1 MISFRSSLH
10 LRKLRW
16 LFWLRWKM
24 FTRSFTRK
32 GIARIIGTVFLS
44 LFVLIVG
51 GGIAAGTFLGYRLA
65 PKPINTELLFLV
77 LTGIYLLW
85 LVLPLLEFS
94 TNEGLDISK
103 LALFPLTPEELMLS
117 LLFSTVLD
125 IPTVGLVLA
134 LGAVVAGW
142 ALSLPLA
149 LIALLAMLV
158 FYVQLVAINQ
168 LVLALLQP
176 ILQSRRFRDL
186 SIILI
191 VLLSSSGYLCQ
202 FAVRALLNRDIVNN
216 VEHASISPYLQWLP
230 PGMAARV
237 IQQAYI
243 GNWGAS
249 ILWLAALTALSVLFL
264 FLWQLIV
271 KRSLTAADSGGT
283 VTSRSINSRTRES
296 KPTGT
301 YTTETGLIKRIIPQ
315 QMYALIIK
323 DLKYFWRDPQL
334 KATFLQSLVSIV
346 FLIVYFGFTFFN
358 NADSN
363 GEFLSTLGPWAVL
376 IAPMLILLSLYTL
389 TYNVL
394 GLERQSLTTLL
405 LFPIE
410 PKYILWSKNIAVFI
424 VGFVEVCILILLAA
438 SATRAWYFA
447 LPAFVVGLSG
457 IGIILGIGNF
467 TSVFFPQKMRLRQ
480 RGFQTTSNT
489 SAEGG
494 CLRSLLSVVAFY
506 LMLLILVPVAAAV
519 VLPVFLHHQWIWW
532 ISLPLALLY
541 SGAIYF
547 WITLAVAPRILN
559 KAPEILAV
567 VTKE

>member
-1 MISFRSSLH
+1 MIVH
-10 LRKLRW
+10 GDKLRW

-32 GIARIIGTVFLS
+32 GVARIIGTVFLS
-44 LFVLIVG
+44 LFVLIIG
-51 GGIAAGTFLGYRLA
+51 GGVAAGTFLGYRLA

-77 LTGIYLLW
+77 LTGIYILW
-85 LVLPLLEFS
+85 LMLPLLEFS
-94 TNEGLDISK
+94 TNEGLDVSK
-103 LALFPLTPEELMLS
+103 LALFPLTRGELMLS

-125 IPTVGLVLA
+125 IPMIGLVLA

-158 FYVQLVAINQ
+158 FYVQLVAISQ

-202 FAVRALLNRDIVNN
+202 FAFRALLNRDFVNN
-216 VEHASISPYLQWLP
+216 LEHASISPYLQWLP

-249 ILWLAALTALSVLFL
+249 IVWLVALIALSILFL
-264 FLWQLIV
+264 FLWQQV
-271 KRSLTAADSGGT
+271 VERSLTAADSGG
-283 VTSRSINSRTRES
+283 VVSSKRRGSNSQARATKTPEI
-296 KPTGT
+296 
-301 YTTETGLIKRIIPQ
+301 YTTEISPIKRIIPP

-334 KATFLQSLVSIV
+334 KAMFLQSLVSIV

-358 NADSN
+358 NANSN
-363 GEFLSTLGPWAVL
+363 EQFLSTLGPWAVL
-376 IAPMLILLSLYTL
+376 IAPTLILLSLYTL

-394 GLERQSLTTLL
+394 GFERQSLTTLL
-405 LFPIE
+405 LFPID
-410 PKYILWSKNIAVFI
+410 PKYILWSKNVAVFI
-424 VGFVEVCILILLAA
+424 IGFVEVCILILLAA
-438 SATRAWYFA
+438 STTRAWYFA
-447 LPAFVVGLSG
+447 LPAFVIGLSG
-457 IGIILGIGNF
+457 IGVILGIGNF

-480 RGFQTTSNT
+480 RGFQANSNT

-494 CLRSLLSVVAFY
+494 CLRSLLSVIAFY
-506 LMLLILVPVAAAV
+506 TMLLVLVPVAAAV
-519 VLPVFLHHQWIWW
+519 ILPVFFHDQWIWW

-547 WITLAVAPRILN
+547 GITIVVAPRILN

>member
-1 MISFRSSLH
+1 MVVH
-10 LRKLRW
+10 TDKLRW

-32 GIARIIGTVFLS
+32 GMARIIGTVFLG
-44 LFVLIVG
+44 LFVLIIG
-51 GGIAAGTFLGYRLA
+51 GGVAAGTFLGYRFA

-94 TNEGLDISK
+94 TNEGLDVSK
-103 LALFPLTPEELMLS
+103 LALFPLTREELMLS

-158 FYVQLVAINQ
+158 FYVQLVAISQ

-202 FAVRALLNRDIVNN
+202 FAFRALLNRDVVNN
-216 VEHASISPYLQWLP
+216 LEHASISPYLQWLP

-237 IQQAYI
+237 IQQAYV

-249 ILWLAALTALSVLFL
+249 VLWLAALAAISVFFL

-271 KRSLTAADSGGT
+271 ARSVTAADSGGT
-283 VTSRSINSRTRES
+283 VNSRHRSIISRARGTRAA
-296 KPTGT
+296 GA
-301 YTTETGLIKRIIPQ
+301 YTAETNLIKRIIPP
-315 QMYALIIK
+315 QMYALVIK

-334 KATFLQSLVSIV
+334 KATFLQSLVSII
-346 FLIVYFGFTFFN
+346 FLVVYFGFTFFN
-358 NADSN
+358 NAGN
-363 GEFLSTLGPWAVL
+363 NEEFLSTLGPWAVL
-376 IAPMLILLSLYTL
+376 VAPTLILLSLYTL

-394 GLERQSLTTLL
+394 GIERQSLTTLL

-424 VGFVEVCILILLAA
+424 VGFAEVCALILLAA
-438 SATRAWYFA
+438 STTRAWYFT

-480 RGFQTTSNT
+480 RGVQTTSNT

-506 LMLLILVPVAAAV
+506 LMLLVLIPVAVAV
-519 VLPVFLHHQWIWW
+519 VLPVFLHDLWIWW
-532 ISLPLALLY
+532 ISLPLSLLY

-547 WITLAVAPRILN
+547 CITLAVAPRILN
-559 KAPEILAV
+559 RAPEILAV

>member
-1 MISFRSSLH
+1 MIVH
-10 LRKLRW
+10 GDKLRW
-16 LFWLRWKM
+16 LFWVRWKV

-32 GIARIIGTVFLS
+32 GAARIIGTIFLS
-44 LFVLIVG
+44 MFILIIG
-51 GGIAAGTFLGYRLA
+51 GGVAVATFLGYRLA

-77 LTGIYLLW
+77 LTAIYILW

-94 TNEGLDISK
+94 TNEGLDVSK
-103 LALFPLTPEELMLS
+103 LALFPLTREELMLS

-125 IPTVGLVLA
+125 IPTVGLALA
-134 LGAVVAGW
+134 LGAVVVGW
-142 ALSLPLA
+142 SLSLPLA
-149 LIALLAMLV
+149 LISFIAMLV
-158 FYVQLVAINQ
+158 FYIQLVAISQ
-168 LVLALLQP
+168 LVLALLRP

-186 SIILI
+186 SLILI

-202 FAVRALLNRDIVNN
+202 FAFRALLNRNIVNN
-216 VEHASISPYLQWLP
+216 LEHASISPYLQWLP

-249 ILWLAALTALSVLFL
+249 IVWLVALAAISIVFL
-264 FLWQLIV
+264 FLWQLV
-271 KRSLTAADSGGT
+271 VERSLTAADSGGMVSRRSSSGLGRT
-283 VTSRSINSRTRES
+283 VKTSEAYSVEASR
-296 KPTGT
+296 
-301 YTTETGLIKRIIPQ
+301 IQRIIPP
-315 QMYALIIK
+315 QMYALILK

-346 FLIVYFGFTFFN
+346 FLVLYFGFTFFN
-358 NADSN
+358 NTRGD
-363 GEFLSTLGPWAVL
+363 ERFLSTLGPWSVL
-376 IAPMLILLSLYTL
+376 IAPTLILLSLYTL

-394 GLERQSLTTLL
+394 GFERQSLTTLL
-405 LFPIE
+405 LFPVE

-438 SATRAWYFA
+438 STTRAWYFT

-457 IGIILGIGNF
+457 IEIILGIGNF

-480 RGFQTTSNT
+480 RGIQTTANT

-506 LMLLILVPVAAAV
+506 AMLLVLVPVAAAV
-519 VLPVFLHHQWIWW
+519 VLPVFFHEQWIWW
-532 ISLPLALLY
+532 LSLPLALLY
-541 SGAIYF
+541 SSAIYF
-547 WITLAVAPRILN
+547 GITIAVAPRILN

-567 VTKE
+567 VSKE

>member
-1 MISFRSSLH
+1 MVVH
-10 LRKLRW
+10 GDKLRW

-32 GIARIIGTVFLS
+32 GLARIIGTIFLS
-44 LFVLIVG
+44 LFVLTIG
-51 GGIAAGTFLGYRLA
+51 GAVAAGTFLGYRLA

-77 LTGIYLLW
+77 LTGIYILW
-85 LVLPLLEFS
+85 LMLPILEFS
-94 TNEGLDISK
+94 TNEGLDVSK
-103 LALFPLTPEELMLS
+103 LALFPLTREELMLS

-149 LIALLAMLV
+149 LISLIAMLI
-158 FYVQLVAINQ
+158 FYIQLVAVSQ
-168 LVLALLQP
+168 LALALLQP

-202 FAVRALLNRDIVNN
+202 FAARALLNRDFVNSL
-216 VEHASISPYLQWLP
+216 EHASISPYLQWLP
-230 PGMAARV
+230 PGMAARA

-243 GNWGAS
+243 GNWGTSIVWLLALAS
-249 ILWLAALTALSVLFL
+249 LSVLFL
-264 FLWQLIV
+264 FFWQLV
-271 KRSLTAADSGGT
+271 VERSLTAADSGGVVRARRAANGKGNNRQAGT
-283 VTSRSINSRTRES
+283 TTTGARTTKVSRIQ
-296 KPTGT
+296 
-301 YTTETGLIKRIIPQ
+301 RIIPP

-358 NADSN
+358 NTDN
-363 GEFLSTLGPWAVL
+363 NERFLSSLGPWAVL
-376 IAPMLILLSLYTL
+376 IAPTLILLSLYTL

-394 GLERQSLTTLL
+394 GFERQSLTTLL
-405 LFPIE
+405 LFPID

-424 VGFVEVCILILLAA
+424 IGFVEVCILILLAA
-438 SATRAWYFA
+438 STTRAWYFA
-447 LPAFVVGLSG
+447 LPAFVIGLSG

-506 LMLLILVPVAAAV
+506 TMLLVLVPVAAAV
-519 VLPVFLHHQWIWW
+519 VLPIFFHDQWIWW
-532 ISLPLALLY
+532 LSLPLALLY
-541 SGAIYF
+541 SSAIYF
-547 WITLAVAPRILN
+547 GITMVVAPRILN

>member
-1 MISFRSSLH
+1 MSVH
-10 LRKLRW
+10 ADKLRW

-24 FTRSFTRK
+24 FIRGFARK
-32 GIARIIGTVFLS
+32 GMARIIGTIFLS
-44 LFVLIVG
+44 MFILVVG
-51 GGIAAGTFLGYRLA
+51 GGVAIGSFLGYRFA
-65 PKPINTELLFLV
+65 PRPINTELLFLV
-77 LTGIYLLW
+77 LTGVYLLW

-94 TNEGLDISK
+94 TNEGLDVSK
-103 LALFPLTPEELMLS
+103 LALFPLTREELMLS

-134 LGAVVAGW
+134 LGAVVAAW

-149 LIALLAMLV
+149 LIALIAMLV
-158 FYVQLVAINQ
+158 FYVQLVAISQ
-168 LVLALLQP
+168 LILALLRP
-176 ILQSRRFRDL
+176 ILHSRRFRDL
-186 SIILI
+186 SIIFI
-191 VLLSSSGYLCQ
+191 VLLSSSCYLFQ
-202 FAVRALLNRDIVNN
+202 FAFRALLNRDLVNTI
-216 VEHASISPYLQWLP
+216 EHASISPYLQWLP
-230 PGMAARV
+230 PGMAARA

-249 ILWLAALTALSVLFL
+249 ILWLAALAAISVLFL

-271 KRSLTAADSGGT
+271 ERSVTAADSGGT
-283 VTSRSINSRTRES
+283 VNSRRRSSNGQARRARTVRTDEI
-296 KPTGT
+296 P
-301 YTTETGLIKRIIPQ
+301 LMKRLVPP
-315 QMYALIIK
+315 QMYALIGK

-334 KATFLQSLVSIV
+334 KATFLQSLISIV
-346 FLIVYFGFTFFN
+346 FLIVYFGFTFFS
-358 NADSN
+358 NAGSN
-363 GEFLSTLGPWAVL
+363 EEFLSTLGPWAVL
-376 IAPMLILLSLYTL
+376 VAPMLILLSLYTL

-424 VGFVEVCILILLAA
+424 VGFVEVTILILLAA
-438 SATRAWYFA
+438 STTRAWYFT

-457 IGIILGIGNF
+457 IAIILGIGNF
-467 TSVFFPQKMRLRQ
+467 TSVFFPQKMRLRR
-480 RGFQTTSNT
+480 RGLQSVSNT

-494 CLRSLLSVVAFY
+494 CLRSLLSIVAFY

-519 VLPVFLHHQWIWW
+519 FLPVFLHDRWIWW
-532 ISLPLALLY
+532 ISLPLALAY

-559 KAPEILAV
+559 RAPEILAV